1 MPTPRPAAARDHAFP
16 PVADARTRL
25 LVLGSLP
32 GRASLAAQEYYAN
45 PGNGF
50 WRLMGAVTG
59 VNLPALPYAARLE
72 ALLARG
78 IGLWDVIAHAQRSG
92 SLDSAIR
99 DPAARDLAAMADALP
114 ALETIAFN
122 GRTAERIG
130 LRQLG
135 EDAARWRVLTL
146 LSSSGACAVRAAVK
160 QADWM
165 RLRACLAPPL
175 SS

>member
-1 MPTPRPAAARDHAFP
+1 MLSRAHAFP
-16 PVADARTRL
+16 PVADARTRVL
-25 LVLGSLP
+25 ILGSLP

-50 WRLMGAVTG
+50 WRLLGAAVG
-59 VNLPALPYAARLE
+59 AELAAMPYAARLE

-99 DPAARDLAAMADALP
+99 HPAARDLAAMADALP

-146 LSSSGACAVRAAVK
+146 LSSSGACAVPGAVK
-160 QADWM
+160 QANWM
-165 RLRACLAPPL
+165 RLRAYLAPPL

>member
-1 MPTPRPAAARDHAFP
+1 MTTPAAPARTRDHAFP
-16 PVADARTRL
+16 PVADARTRV

-32 GRASLAAQEYYAN
+32 GRASLAAREYYAN

-59 VNLPALPYAARLE
+59 IDLPALPYAARLE

-78 IGLWDVIAHAQRSG
+78 IGLWDVIAHAERAG

-99 DPAARDLAAMADALP
+99 SPAARDLAAMADALP
-114 ALETIAFN
+114 ALEAIAFN

-135 EDAARWRVLTL
+135 EDAARWRILTL
-146 LSSSGACAVRAAVK
+146 LSSSGACAVPADVK
-160 QADWM
+160 RENWM
-165 RLRACLAPPL
+165 RLRAFTL
-175 SS
+175 

>member
-1 MPTPRPAAARDHAFP
+1 MKKTTKRPPLPPRRDHAFP
-16 PVADARTRL
+16 PVVDARTRL

-32 GRASLAAQEYYAN
+32 GRASLAAREYYAN

-59 VNLPALPYAARLE
+59 VDLPALPYAARLE

-78 IGLWDVIAHAQRSG
+78 VGLWDVIAHAERQG

-99 DPAARDLAAMADALP
+99 APAARDLAAMAETLP
-114 ALETIAFN
+114 ALRAIAFN
-122 GRTAERIG
+122 GHTAERIG

-135 EDAARWRVLTL
+135 ERAGEWRTLTL
-146 LSSSGACAVRAAVK
+146 LSSSGACAVPVDAKREN
-160 QADWM
+160 WM
-165 RLRACLAPPL
+165 RLRAFLQ
-175 SS
+175 

>member
-1 MPTPRPAAARDHAFP
+1 MTTPAAPARTRDHAFP
-16 PVADARTRL
+16 PVADARTRV

-32 GRASLAAQEYYAN
+32 GRASLAAREYYAN

-59 VNLPALPYAARLE
+59 ADLPTLPYAARLE

-78 IGLWDVIAHAQRSG
+78 IGLWDVIAHAERAG

-99 DPAARDLAAMADALP
+99 DPAARDLTAMTDALP
-114 ALETIAFN
+114 ALEAIAFN

-135 EDAARWRVLTL
+135 EDVARWRVLTL
-146 LSSSGACAVRAAVK
+146 LSSSGACAVP
-160 QADWM
+160 ADLKRENWM
-165 RLRACLAPPL
+165 RLRAFIL
-175 SS
+175 